1 MQSGLLLKGC
11 QLVIPLSLRGE
22 ILDRIHSGH
31 QGITKCRARA
41 RQAVWWPGMSREI
54 EEIVR
59 NCATCAKKNKPHAE
73 PMIPT
78 SLPEYPWQKIA
89 TDLMQYKNS
98 MYLLIIDYY
107 SRYIEIAKLTST
119 TSKDIIN
126 HLKSIFS
133 RHGIPERLISDNG
146 PQYSS
151 REFAE
156 FSRLYGFDHITSS
169 PLYPQ
174 ANGEVER
181 AVSTVKSLIGKSE
194 DPYLAMLSYRAT
206 PLEHGYSPAE
216 LLMGRKL
223 RTTLPIAKSEMK
235 PKLPDWSTFKLKDES
250 IKERQTRN
258 FDSRH
263 GVRELPPLV
272 EGNQVWITD
281 QKTEGIVNK
290 ETAERSY
297 QVTTPKGTIRRNR
310 KHLIALPDTNV
321 ALPDTNTELKP
332 QSTES
337 PKAVTSQAEKIVTT
351 RSGRTVRMPER
362 YKD

>member
-1 MQSGLLLKGC
+1 M
-11 QLVIPLSLRGE
+11 IPLSLRGE
-22 ILDRIHSGH
+22 ILDRIHSSH

-78 SLPEYPWQKIA
+78 RLPEYPWQKVA

-98 MYLLIIDYY
+98 MYLLVIDYY

-194 DPYLAMLSYRAT
+194 DPYLAMLAT

-223 RTTLPIAKSEMK
+223 RTTLPTAKSEMK
-235 PKLPDWSTFKLKDES
+235 PKLPDWSAFKLKDES

-258 FDSRH
+258 FDS
-263 GVRELPPLV
+263 
-272 EGNQVWITD
+272 
-281 QKTEGIVNK
+281 
-290 ETAERSY
+290 
-297 QVTTPKGTIRRNR
+297 
-310 KHLIALPDTNV
+310 
-321 ALPDTNTELKP
+321 
-332 QSTES
+332 
-337 PKAVTSQAEKIVTT
+337 
-351 RSGRTVRMPER
+351 
-362 YKD
+362 

>member
-22 ILDRIHSGH
+22 ILDRVHSGL

-78 SLPEYPWQKIA
+78 SLPEYPWQKVA

-98 MYLLIIDYY
+98 MYLLVIDYY

-133 RHGIPERLISDNG
+133 RDGIPERLISDNG

-174 ANGEVER
+174 ANGKVER
-181 AVSTVKSLIGKSE
+181 AVSTVKSLIGKSD
-194 DPYLAMLSYRAT
+194 DPYLAML
-206 PLEHGYSPAE
+206 LC
-216 LLMGRKL
+216 
-223 RTTLPIAKSEMK
+223 
-235 PKLPDWSTFKLKDES
+235 
-250 IKERQTRN
+250 
-258 FDSRH
+258 
-263 GVRELPPLV
+263 
-272 EGNQVWITD
+272 
-281 QKTEGIVNK
+281 
-290 ETAERSY
+290 SY
-297 QVTTPKGTIRRNR
+297 QVTTLKGTIVNC
-310 KHLIALPDTNV
+310 KHLIALPETNV

-337 PKAVTSQAEKIVTT
+337 PKTVASEAEKIVTT

>member
-1 MQSGLLLKGC
+1 
-11 QLVIPLSLRGE
+11 
-22 ILDRIHSGH
+22 
-31 QGITKCRARA
+31 
-41 RQAVWWPGMSREI
+41 MSREI
-54 EEIVR
+54 EEIVQ

-78 SLPEYPWQKIA
+78 SLPEYPWQKVA

-98 MYLLIIDYY
+98 MYLLVIDYY

-133 RHGIPERLISDNG
+133 RHGISERLISDNG
-146 PQYSS
+146 LRYSS

-206 PLEHGYSPAE
+206 PFEHEYSPAK
-216 LLMGRKL
+216 LLMERKL
-223 RTTLPIAKSEMK
+223 CTTLPTAKSEMK
-235 PKLPDWSTFKLKDES
+235 PKLPDWSAFKLKDES

-258 FDSRH
+258 FDSTRAFSFSRRQSS
-263 GVRELPPLV
+263 VDIQIR
-272 EGNQVWITD
+272 
-281 QKTEGIVNK
+281 K
-290 ETAERSY
+290 
-297 QVTTPKGTIRRNR
+297 PKVLSTR
-310 KHLIALPDTNV
+310 KQLN
-321 ALPDTNTELKP
+321 
-332 QSTES
+332 
-337 PKAVTSQAEKIVTT
+337 AVT
-351 RSGRTVRMPER
+351 R
-362 YKD
+362 

>member
-1 MQSGLLLKGC
+1 M
-11 QLVIPLSLRGE
+11 
-22 ILDRIHSGH
+22 
-31 QGITKCRARA
+31 
-41 RQAVWWPGMSREI
+41 
-54 EEIVR
+54 
-59 NCATCAKKNKPHAE
+59 
-73 PMIPT
+73 
-78 SLPEYPWQKIA
+78 
-89 TDLMQYKNS
+89 
-98 MYLLIIDYY
+98 
-107 SRYIEIAKLTST
+107 
-119 TSKDIIN
+119 
-126 HLKSIFS
+126 
-133 RHGIPERLISDNG
+133 ISDNG

-206 PLEHGYSPAE
+206 PLKHGYSPAD

-223 RTTLPIAKSEMK
+223 RTTLPTAKSEMK
-235 PKLPDWSTFKLKDES
+235 PKLPDWSAFKLKDES
-250 IKERQTRN
+250 IKEIQTRN

-272 EGNQVWITD
+272 KGSQVWITH
-281 QKTEGIVNK
+281 QETKGIFNK

-297 QVTTPKGTIRRNR
+297 QVTTPKRTIRRNR

-321 ALPDTNTELKP
+321 TLPDTNTDLKL

-337 PKAVTSQAEKIVTT
+337 PKTVASEAENIVFT

>member
-1 MQSGLLLKGC
+1 
-11 QLVIPLSLRGE
+11 
-22 ILDRIHSGH
+22 
-31 QGITKCRARA
+31 
-41 RQAVWWPGMSREI
+41 
-54 EEIVR
+54 
-59 NCATCAKKNKPHAE
+59 
-73 PMIPT
+73 
-78 SLPEYPWQKIA
+78 
-89 TDLMQYKNS
+89 MQYKNS
-98 MYLLIIDYY
+98 MYLLVIDYY

-223 RTTLPIAKSEMK
+223 RTTLPTAKSEMK
-235 PKLPDWSTFKLKDES
+235 PKLPDWSAFKLKDES

-272 EGNQVWITD
+272 EGSQVWITD
-281 QKTEGIVNK
+281 QETKGIVNK
-290 ETAERSY
+290 ETSSYKETSSSY

-321 ALPDTNTELKP
+321 ALPDTNTDLKP

-337 PKAVTSQAEKIVTT
+337 PKTVASEAENIVTT
-351 RSGRTVRMPER
+351 RSGRTARMLER